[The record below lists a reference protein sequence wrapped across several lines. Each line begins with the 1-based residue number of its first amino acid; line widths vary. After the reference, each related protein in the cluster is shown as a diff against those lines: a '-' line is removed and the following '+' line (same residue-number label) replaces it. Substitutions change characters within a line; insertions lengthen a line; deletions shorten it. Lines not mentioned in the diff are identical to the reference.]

1 MRKIVIFIFMTI
13 LLICFIN
20 KKKSILIPDLAIR
33 IRVIAGSNDVSDQA
47 LKSTIKNEVTS
58 ILYKK
63 LEGIDSYK
71 KANSIIE
78 NAIPEIKNLLNNYTT
93 NYELTY
99 GDNYFP
105 EKDYKGIKYDAG
117 YYRSLLIKLGEG
129 KGNNFWC
136 VLFPPLCMIDESK
149 INNVSYGFYVSELL
163 KKIK

>member
-1 MRKIVIFIFMTI
+1 MRRIVIFIFMTI
-13 LLICFIN
+13 LLVCFIN

-47 LKSTIKNEVTS
+47 LKSTNKNEVTS

-71 KANSIIE
+71 KANSIIK

-149 INNVSYGFYVSELL
+149 INDVSYGFYVSELL

>member
-20 KKKSILIPDLAIR
+20 KKKSILILDLAIR
-33 IRVIAGSNDVSDQA
+33 IRVIAGSNDISDQA

-78 NAIPEIKNLLNNYTT
+78 NAMPEIKNLLNNYTT

-163 KKIK
+163 KKVK

>member
-33 IRVIAGSNDVSDQA
+33 IRVIAGSNDVSDQT

-78 NAIPEIKNLLNNYTT
+78 NAMPEITNLLNNYTT

>member
-33 IRVIAGSNDVSDQA
+33 IRVIAGSNDVSDQT

>member
-1 MRKIVIFIFMTI
+1 MRKVVIFIFMTI

-33 IRVIAGSNDVSDQA
+33 IRVIAGSNDVSDQT
-47 LKSTIKNEVTS
+47 LKSTIKNEFTS

-78 NAIPEIKNLLNNYTT
+78 NAMPEIKNLLNNYTT

>member
-33 IRVIAGSNDVSDQA
+33 IRVIAGSNDVSDQT

-78 NAIPEIKNLLNNYTT
+78 NAMPEIKNLLNNYTT

>member
-78 NAIPEIKNLLNNYTT
+78 NAMPEIKNLLNNYTT

>member
-63 LEGIDSYK
+63 LEGIYSYK

-78 NAIPEIKNLLNNYTT
+78 NAMPEIKNLLNNYTT

>member
-1 MRKIVIFIFMTI
+1 MRKVVIFIFMTI

-78 NAIPEIKNLLNNYTT
+78 NAMPEIKNLLNNYTT

>member
-78 NAIPEIKNLLNNYTT
+78 NAMPEIKNLLNNYTT

-105 EKDYKGIKYDAG
+105 EKDYKGIKYDVG

>member
-1 MRKIVIFIFMTI
+1 MRKIVIFIFMTT

-33 IRVIAGSNDVSDQA
+33 IRVVAGSNDVSDQT

>member
-63 LEGIDSYK
+63 LEGIYSYK

-78 NAIPEIKNLLNNYTT
+78 NAMPEIKNLLNNYTT

-105 EKDYKGIKYDAG
+105 EKDYKGIKYDVG

>member
-1 MRKIVIFIFMTI
+1 MRKIVIFIFMSV
-13 LLICFIN
+13 LLVCFMC

-33 IRVIAGSNDVSDQA
+33 IRVIANSNDIKDQET
-47 LKSTIKNEVTS
+47 KNIIKNEISS

-71 KANSIIE
+71 KASNIVE
-78 NAIPEIKNLLNNYTT
+78 NTMPEIKELLSKYTNNYEV
-93 NYELTY
+93 NY

-105 EKDYKGIKYDAG
+105 EKEYKGVKYEAG
-117 YYRSLLIKLGEG
+117 NYKSLLIKLGEG

-149 INNVSYGFYVSELL
+149 LNNVSYGFYVSELL
-163 KKIK
+163 KRFK